1 MPGAINLN
9 TNINTANNY
18 TEEAIQNELRQTEE
32 IEKTER
38 QSPLQNP
45 TTDLAKT
52 AQTSTDIVLANGGIN
67 LNQIVI
73 AETAPRKEEIGQDD
87 TQLNKAVSGLST
99 QSITGA
105 TAEENALPPEV
116 QTRNDIE

>member
-1 MPGAINLN
+1 MPGSINSIGV
-9 TNINTANNY
+9 TQNNY
-18 TEEAIQNELRQTEE
+18 SEETIQNELRQTEE

-52 AQTSTDIVLANGGIN
+52 AQTSTDIVVASGIN

-73 AETAPRKEEIGQDD
+73 SENAPRKEEIGKDD
-87 TQLNKAVSGLST
+87 NTVNKTVSALST
-99 QSITGA
+99 QSAIGT
-105 TAEENALPPEV
+105 TTEENALPSEI
-116 QTRNDIE
+116 QTKNDLE

>member
-1 MPGAINLN
+1 MPGSISSVGI
-9 TNINTANNY
+9 TPNNY
-18 TEEAIQNELRQTEE
+18 SEEAIQNELRQTEE
-32 IEKTER
+32 IEKSER

-52 AQTSTDIVLANGGIN
+52 AQTSTDIIVANGGIN

-73 AETAPRKEEIGQDD
+73 AENAPRKEEIGQDD
-87 TQLNKAVSGLST
+87 TKLNKAISGLST
-99 QSITGA
+99 QSAIGT